1 MFQSIRAPIATW
13 FRVCL
18 TIAALFNFCGTL
30 SFMPPLYN
38 SVAPSLGLPTQI
50 SPFGFWVLA
59 TWILIF
65 GIAYAWLALNPQPQT
80 LFVAV
85 AAACKIAIAIFFFIF
100 WFTDDLPIIALLIG
114 SGDLFLGITFVV
126 WLLQTR

>member
-1 MFQSIRAPIATW
+1 MSQSIRVPFATW

-18 TIAALFNFCGTL
+18 AIAALFNFCGAF
-30 SFMPPLYN
+30 SFAPPFYD

-65 GIAYAWLALNPQPQT
+65 GIAYAWLALNPQPQK
-80 LFVAV
+80 LFVTV
-85 AAACKIAIAIFFFIF
+85 AAACKMAIAIFFFIF
-100 WFTDDLPIIALLIG
+100 WFIGDLPIIALLTG
-114 SGDLFLGITFVV
+114 SGDLLLGIAFIV